1 MKKAE
6 KVKLTCERCE
16 KEFLRSIGAYNRNL
30 KNNTKC
36 FCSVSCSTRFK
47 HENGII
53 DGKAIYEKYLKKYN
67 IGYRD
72 ELSPFRTYLVN
83 MRKSV
88 YYDYIKTCNVTL
100 EDLKNQWEKQNGI
113 CPYTGLKLEGNTST
127 HHKAKISPYKASV
140 DRIDSSKGYE
150 VDNIEF
156 ISLMAQYAKN
166 RFAKEELIEFCKQ
179 VAANH
184 ST

>member
-6 KVKLTCERCE
+6 KVKLVCERCG
-16 KEFLRSIGAYNRNL
+16 KEFLRSIGAYNRSI
-30 KNNTKC
+30 KNNTKS

-53 DGKAIYEKYLKKYN
+53 DSKACYEKHLKNYN
-67 IGYRD
+67 NGYRD

-83 MRKSV
+83 MRRSV
-88 YYDYIKTCNVTL
+88 FYDYVKYCNITL
-100 EDLKNQWEKQNGI
+100 EDLKNQWDKQNGI
-113 CPYTGLKLEGNTST
+113 CPYTGLKLDGNTSIRN
-127 HHKAKISPYKASV
+127 KSKFSPYKASV

-150 VDNIEF
+150 VGNIEF
-156 ISLMAQYAKN
+156 ICLMAQYGKN
-166 RFAKEELIEFCKQ
+166 RFSKEEFIDFCKQ